1 MTQLRKALIRVDW
14 SGRAPEDIEI
24 QYNPTEFTLDKQAQ
38 FGEIGVPGLDSPL
51 QQFVR
56 GQAEKLTMDLFFDT
70 TDHGMGAGATSV
82 TTETDKI
89 YQLIKIEP
97 RRHAPPL
104 LTFIWADQFPGS
116 SIGGAPGA
124 AAAAATRA
132 VGGAVE
138 AAPTAV
144 GAALGAAGTA
154 AATALS
160 AIGASLGGQRRNG
173 LRCVM
178 ESIKQKFTLFSPEG
192 VPLRA
197 TLTVT
202 LREYKTLNEQLDQ
215 LHLSSPDRTHVH
227 VLQQG
232 DSLAAVS
239 TLYYDKPSLWRE
251 VAAANGIDDVRR
263 IVVGRFLRVPR
274 VS

>member
-14 SGRAPEDIEI
+14 YGRPPEDIEV
-24 QYNPTEFTLDKQAQ
+24 QYNPGEYTIDKQAQ
-38 FGEIGVPGLDSPL
+38 YGEVAVPGLDSPL

-56 GQAEKLTMDLFFDT
+56 GQTETLTMDLFFDT

-97 RRHAPPL
+97 RRHAPPI
-104 LTFIWADQFPGS
+104 LTFVWADQFPGS

-124 AAAAATRA
+124 QASAATRAGGA
-132 VGGAVE
+132 VGGAV
-138 AAPTAV
+138 ASAV
-144 GAALGAAGTA
+144 GSVIAGAGAALSAG
-154 AATALS
+154 LS
-160 AIGASLGGQRRNG
+160 AIGAALGGQRRNG
-173 LRCVM
+173 MRCILQSV
-178 ESIKQKFTLFSPEG
+178 KQKFTLFSPEG

-202 LREYKTLNEQLDQ
+202 FREYKTLNEQLDQ
-215 LHLSSPDRTHVH
+215 LQLSSPDRTHVH

-232 DSLAAVS
+232 DSLASVS
-239 TLYYDKPSLWRE
+239 RLYYDKPSLWRE
-251 VAAANGIDDVRR
+251 VAAANGIDDARR
-263 IVVGRFLRVPR
+263 LQSGRFLRVPKIR
-274 VS
+274 